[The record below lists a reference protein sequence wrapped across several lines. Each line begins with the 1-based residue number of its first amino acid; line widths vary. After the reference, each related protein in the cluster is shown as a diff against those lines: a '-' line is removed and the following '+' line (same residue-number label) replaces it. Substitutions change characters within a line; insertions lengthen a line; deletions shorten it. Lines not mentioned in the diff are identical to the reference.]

1 MASFNA
7 IFCNLLVKV
16 FLMLFF
22 FPLSILTDIMAR
34 NASSRS
40 HFFSFFLNGIFNKRA
55 IQELGFHVALHLRPI
70 ARKQKKKYILKK
82 TWSNRIVPLPHSF
95 RILTLF
101 IVDLLHRNGATTSM
115 LCRASD
121 AIQINGEFML
131 SHGASKWRWIHIFIF
146 QFSFQTVIT
155 LFL

>member
-16 FLMLFF
+16 FLMFF
-22 FPLSILTDIMAR
+22 LPLSILTDIMAR